1 MMTAPMRIAIFVGK
15 RSSVPATERSSTVKS
30 SSLARTIGWM
40 GMIVTMKLVTT
51 SNTTLMMNSEFHL
64 ASFALEL

>member
-1 MMTAPMRIAIFVGK
+1 MMTALMRIAIFVGK
-15 RSSVPATERSSTVKS
+15 QSSVAATERSSTVKS
-30 SSLARTIGWM
+30 SSVTRTIRLM

-51 SNTTLMMNSEFHL
+51 SNTTFMMNSEFHL